1 MIRLEALSPT
11 AQVVPMSYAMI
22 DGDEALPGRA
32 VVAANDEPRIQRDLA
47 EGLPGLL
54 PRLANWAKEQELISL
69 AAGKPLAPWQV
80 EDARQVGILRPEK
93 VRIHYVDSIPQP
105 VDAQL
110 RETAARTGLIGRENV
125 GVTLGYAVLILR
137 GCVGLRRVLRRHL
150 RHVAQMENVGSSVGF
165 LGEYLRQIT
174 WFGLAQ
180 APFRLDAHAHETP
193 SLGDARPRLKRAL

>member
-1 MIRLEALSPT
+1 MIQLEAVPVTS
-11 AQVVPMSYAMI
+11 QVVPMPYSMI
-22 DGDEALPGRA
+22 NGGDALPGGSRP
-32 VVAANDEPRIQRDLA
+32 AANDELRIQRDLA

-69 AAGKPLAPWQV
+69 TAGKPLARWQM
-80 EDARQVGILRPEK
+80 EDARQVGIQRPDK
-93 VRIHYVDSIPQP
+93 VRLLYVDSIPQP
-105 VDAQL
+105 IDAQL
-110 RETAARTGLIGRENV
+110 RATAARTGLIGRENV

-165 LGEYLRQIT
+165 LGEYLRQIA

-180 APFRLDAHAHETP
+180 APFRLDAHAYESPT
-193 SLGDARPRLKRAL
+193 LGEDLPRLQGAL